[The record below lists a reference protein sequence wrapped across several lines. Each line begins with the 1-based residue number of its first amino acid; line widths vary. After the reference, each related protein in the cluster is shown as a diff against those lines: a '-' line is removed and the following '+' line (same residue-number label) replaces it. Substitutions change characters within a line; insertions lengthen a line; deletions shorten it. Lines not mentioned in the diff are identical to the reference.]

1 MIVTSFMAFK
11 ENKNRCRDV
20 FKINQSLTVIASERL
35 DIRGSGRS
43 IYVVLMLKCFSLSL
57 LVSPTAAMTEQL
69 WTFFLS
75 PGRFC
80 LLLSTCLWTS
90 ECVYKLTFLLNAL

>member
-1 MIVTSFMAFK
+1 MTVTSLMAFK
-11 ENKNRCRDV
+11 EKDWCQDV

-35 DIRGSGRS
+35 DVRGSGRS
-43 IYVVLMLKCFSLSL
+43 IYVALMLKHSSLSL
-57 LVSPTAAMTEQL
+57 LVSPTATMTEQL

-75 PGRFC
+75 HGHFC

-90 ECVYKLTFLLNAL
+90 ECVYQLTFLLNAL